1 MGKYGNIDGIATLT
15 NDPLALDNI
24 NKFNIGDRVM
34 CNDNGV
40 IGTVKKL
47 DIPNGS
53 LCRGFRQ
60 WGGRCLDRKF
70 SAVQRI
76 IDMRVYQ
83 LEKIFGTPSYF
94 IC

>member
-47 DIPNGS
+47 DIPNEACVVDFDNGEEDVWIEDIWHTLILYLLNMGLFDS
-53 LCRGFRQ
+53 FLVA
-60 WGGRCLDRKF
+60 
-70 SAVQRI
+70 S
-76 IDMRVYQ
+76 
-83 LEKIFGTPSYF
+83 
-94 IC
+94 